1 MDIEINFTYTPDSTQ
16 TEKKTYRDSD
26 REVRGLISDTLAQL
40 KKNVNLYRKVKSGK
54 VLGRMTLIQRK
65 SLAGKPEVRVIFPVT
80 HFPSDEAK
88 SELLWQA
95 EIVIDDRDWL
105 YQTGKPF
112 IVSMKKRYP
121 KISSSNDYLV

>member
-40 KKNVNLYRKVKSGK
+40 KKNVNLYRKTKSGK

-65 SLAGKPEVRVIFPVT
+65 SLAGKPEVRVIFPIT
-80 HFPSDEAK
+80 HYSPEGDKREI
-88 SELLWQA
+88 LWQA
-95 EIVIDDRDWL
+95 EIVVDDRDWL

-112 IVSMKKRYP
+112 VVSMKKRYP